1 MVARYAGKWQKQIM
15 RKFFKQALASLIKKL
30 KVTEDLRLEKERF
43 DVLVKAVEDYAI
55 FTLDTTGHVKS
66 WNAGA
71 QSFKGYKPEE
81 ILGKHFSI
89 FYPKTAPPPDAELDY
104 AREHGRFREEGLRV
118 RKDGSMFWAYVV
130 ITAIYDENRN
140 LTGFLKVT
148 RDISEKKAA
157 EESLRKMNEELEQ
170 RVKDRTAI
178 IEIREKELKVAKE
191 SAEAA
196 NLAKSTFVAN
206 MSHEIRTP
214 LGAIL
219 GFAEI
224 LGDADLSS
232 EERMA
237 AKDAIQRNSQLLSAL
252 IDDVLDLSKVEADKL
267 ELESSPLDI
276 IKAIDDIQVTFAA
289 NAEAKG
295 VKFVVDR
302 DPNIPRWIITDPL
315 RLKQIL
321 YNVLSNAS
329 KFTKQG
335 EIHLSVKTN
344 HPNLLSF
351 SVTDTGIGI
360 SDEQAANLFKPF
372 QQADRAITREYGGT
386 GLGLILSKRLAQ
398 ALGGDLVLSKSIPGV
413 GSTFTATVRLVPVN
427 ESVATPR
434 LSEDMTEGFAG
445 KKILVV
451 DDNPDNRTLLMT
463 ILKKWKVQVSTAND
477 GADGVS
483 KAMSLVPDLILMDL
497 QMPVQDGAS
506 AVRELRGLN
515 FEKPIVALTAHA
527 LKQER
532 DKCLAEGFNAY
543 LTKPID
549 KFAFTETLS
558 KFLNP

>member
-1 MVARYAGKWQKQIM
+1 MKNFLKR
-15 RKFFKQALASLIKKL
+15 FLATFIKKL
-30 KVTEDLRLEKERF
+30 KNSEDLRLEKERF
-43 DVLVKAVEDYAI
+43 EVLVKAVEDYAI
-55 FTLDTTGHVKS
+55 FTLDVNGRVMS
-66 WNAGA
+66 WNIGA
-71 QSFKGYKPEE
+71 QRFKGYTPEE

-89 FYPKTAPPPDAELDY
+89 FYPSTAPSPDAELIY

-118 RKDGSMFWAYVV
+118 RKDGSLFWAYVV
-130 ITAIYDENRN
+130 ITAIYDENKN

-157 EESLRKMNEELEQ
+157 EESLRQLNEDLEQ
-170 RVKDRTAI
+170 RVKDRTAL
-178 IEIREKELKVAKE
+178 IELREQELKVAKE
-191 SAEAA
+191 VAEAA

-219 GFAEI
+219 GFAEM
-224 LGDADLSS
+224 LGDDDLSS
-232 EERMA
+232 EDKNS
-237 AKDAIQRNSQLLSAL
+237 AKEAIQRNSQLLSAL

-267 ELESSPLDI
+267 EIESSPLDV
-276 IKAIDDIQVTFAA
+276 IKTVEEIQVTFAA
-289 NAEAKG
+289 KAHAKDL
-295 VKFVVDR
+295 KFAVDM
-302 DPNIPRWIITDPL
+302 DPNIPRWITTDPL

-351 SVTDTGIGI
+351 SITDTGIGI
-360 SDEQAANLFKPF
+360 SDKQAIGLFQPF

-413 GSTFTATVRLVPVN
+413 GSTFTASIRLVPVKHA
-427 ESVATPR
+427 VAAPQV
-434 LSEDMTEGFAG
+434 SEQITDGF
-445 KKILVV
+445 KDKRILVV
-451 DDNPDNRTLLMT
+451 DDNPDNRTLLAT
-463 ILKKWKVQVSTAND
+463 LLRKWKVEVSTAND
-477 GADGVS
+477 GKEGVI
-483 KAMSLVPDLILMDL
+483 KAMAQVPDLVLMDL

-506 AVRELRGLN
+506 AVRELRNLK

-532 DKCLAEGFNAY
+532 DRCLAEGFNAY

-558 KFLNP
+558 KFLN